1 MAVGT
6 YFERNLVSGRFCK
19 NTLDLVAQEYPYP
32 YCYSGCDSEAR
43 GHEVYPVLF
52 THPAN
57 ADKDWAIK
65 KLDPKITYFT
75 REWGDNVDDWN
86 SHNSPSRVARNWGE
100 QAMLIQ
106 AWHYAAPNYPYTC
119 YDVLYRTP
127 RQHVGGCLW
136 HSFDHQR
143 GYHPDPFYGGLM
155 DVFRQPKYS
164 YYMFQAQR
172 SPKKQDR
179 LFETGPMV
187 YIAHEMTPFSPK
199 DVTVYSNCDEV
210 RLTYNKG
217 GKSLTYTK
225 PVSRE
230 GMPSPII
237 TFKDVYNFMIDKNM
251 SMKEGRQK
259 EVFLLAEGLINGK
272 VVATHKVCPAR
283 RPSKLLLWIDNENT
297 ELKADGSDFV
307 TVIAA
312 IADKNGN
319 IKRLNNYYVKFHIE
333 GEGRILGGANVL
345 ANPAPVKWGT
355 APILVQSTLKPGKIK
370 ITASVLFEGS
380 QMPVSAEL
388 ELESKPSAYPLIYAS
403 EEAALIPMKSDS
415 QSFPITA
422 KSQKE
427 LEKEKAVKEQ
437 NERKLKEVE
446 QQQAD
451 FGEKK

>member
-1 MAVGT
+1 
-6 YFERNLVSGRFCK
+6 
-19 NTLDLVAQEYPYP
+19 
-32 YCYSGCDSEAR
+32 
-43 GHEVYPVLF
+43 
-52 THPAN
+52 
-57 ADKDWAIK
+57 
-65 KLDPKITYFT
+65 
-75 REWGDNVDDWN
+75 
-86 SHNSPSRVARNWGE
+86 
-100 QAMLIQ
+100 
-106 AWHYAAPNYPYTC
+106 
-119 YDVLYRTP
+119 
-127 RQHVGGCLW
+127 
-136 HSFDHQR
+136 
-143 GYHPDPFYGGLM
+143 
-155 DVFRQPKYS
+155 
-164 YYMFQAQR
+164 
-172 SPKKQDR
+172 
-179 LFETGPMV
+179 
-187 YIAHEMTPFSPK
+187 
-199 DVTVYSNCDEV
+199 
-210 RLTYNKG
+210 
-217 GKSLTYTK
+217 
-225 PVSRE
+225 
-230 GMPSPII
+230 
-237 TFKDVYNFMIDKNM
+237 
-251 SMKEGRQK
+251 MKEGRQK

-272 VVATHKVCPAR
+272 VVTTHKVCPAR

-312 IADKNGN
+312 IADKNDN